1 MFHSLYSFV
10 ALWLVSH
17 PVVFFLIELNRLIE
31 VLIKMR
37 GQETKLKDKGENEAH
52 LIQSSEHRNLCLM
65 QLLEERKGSWGS
77 SRRNL
82 GWGSKVEAASCQKK
96 KSWGRWAKRF
106 IWSMD
111 FPWVLMKQKSPKF
124 PIRGWSQ
131 DWGESH
137 LWCWVYN
144 YIDVVCSN
152 SGSWVWKGLFF
163 CLYWIW

>member
-1 MFHSLYSFV
+1 MFYSLYSFV

-52 LIQSSEHRNLCLM
+52 LIQSSEQRNLCLM

-96 KSWGRWAKRF
+96 KLRPLSKEIYLEHG
-106 IWSMD
+106 
-111 FPWVLMKQKSPKF
+111 FPVGADKAEEPQVSNQRLITRPRGKSPLVLGLQLY
-124 PIRGWSQ
+124 R
-131 DWGESH
+131 
-137 LWCWVYN
+137 
-144 YIDVVCSN
+144 CS
-152 SGSWVWKGLFF
+152 VF
-163 CLYWIW
+163 